1 MEMATFSPLLISNSN
16 APASLAC
23 RLYLPLFRRL
33 LYHPIAVLNTS
44 HIAPCALRLPLIWQ
58 NTSIHCLQWVAAAA
72 SPDTSPLTPLGMG
85 AYSAVRQIPHLR
97 SEACRC
103 CPDFARGRRFQC
115 KSAATREDRAIVPI
129 LRVIGQETQQTAKI
143 VSSTH
148 NKTGRIGSEEYAT
161 DTAVTRA

>member
-44 HIAPCALRLPLIWQ
+44 PIAPCALRLPLIWQ

-103 CPDFARGRRFQC
+103 CPDFARGEEVSMQERCNQRRSC
-115 KSAATREDRAIVPI
+115 HRANFEGYWA
-129 LRVIGQETQQTAKI
+129 RNTTNGQDSEFNAQQNR
-143 VSSTH
+143 S
-148 NKTGRIGSEEYAT
+148 NRQ
-161 DTAVTRA
+161 

>member
-1 MEMATFSPLLISNSN
+1 
-16 APASLAC
+16 LA
-23 RLYLPLFRRL
+23 
-33 LYHPIAVLNTS
+33 
-44 HIAPCALRLPLIWQ
+44 WE
-58 NTSIHCLQWVAAAA
+58 
-72 SPDTSPLTPLGMG
+72 LTPLCAKYHIFDQKLAG
-85 AYSAVRQIPHLR
+85 AVLILR
-97 SEACRC
+97 G
-103 CPDFARGRRFQC
+103 GRRFQC